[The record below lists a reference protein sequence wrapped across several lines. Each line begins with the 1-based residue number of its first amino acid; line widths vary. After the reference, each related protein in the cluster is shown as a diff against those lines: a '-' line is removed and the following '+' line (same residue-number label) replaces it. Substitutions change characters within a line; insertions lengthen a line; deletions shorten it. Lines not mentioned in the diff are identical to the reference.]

1 VQSILQTVFK
11 PLLDERERWVLW
23 LPVFMGLGVALYFSG
38 HAEPEL
44 WPAALAFGV
53 LLIGTI
59 LARNTVFLPALL
71 VALMVALGFCAAKL
85 ETIHMQQPVLK
96 APAEKR
102 LVEGRVIGVDR
113 LPEGYRLLLTE
124 MLVDGLAKEETPRTA
139 RIKFPY
145 GKKLPRVGAWISMT
159 ATLYPLSGPIEP
171 GAFNFRRFA
180 FYQGY
185 GATGFAIGYWHYEK
199 GPRPSFLQ
207 KAGIFFE
214 KLRNTIGEK
223 LRANDASRETAVA
236 VALITGD
243 QAAIPKGTL
252 TSMRVSGISHILSV
266 SGLHI
271 AMVAGAVFF
280 VLRAL
285 MALWPW
291 MALHWPIKKIA
302 AGFAMAAAVFYTLM
316 CAAPVPAVRSMLMT
330 GLVLLAVMV
339 DRRALSMRLVAFAA
353 FICLLFSPAALLDV
367 SFQLSFG
374 AVIALVAAFEKQENA
389 LFRRFMDESWWGK
402 IGFYVVGS
410 ILTSL
415 IASAATMPFI
425 LYYFQQVNWYGV
437 LTNLVAVPL
446 SSFIIMPA
454 AVAAVLM
461 MPFGLEEGPLWVMR
475 EGIRVMLKSA
485 DAVSMF
491 PGAVTYHPA
500 MGFGFLLLVALG
512 GLWLCLWRR
521 NWRWIGLV
529 PVVVGT
535 LGFLATPRPDLR
547 VADDGITLALRVGD
561 QTIVRAK
568 ALDEF
573 EVDVWRQR
581 DGLNR
586 PKPLNWFNVADGGG
600 KGAFKCVEY
609 DCIYAWQDTRFV
621 FPMSDEAIA
630 AACSEGDVIIGR
642 LAESACP
649 GKIVINREVTARKG
663 SHAFYFSDEGLKI
676 KTAMDGKNRRPW
688 E

>member
-23 LPVFMGLGVALYFSG
+23 LPVFMGLGVALYFTG
-38 HAEPEL
+38 HAEPDL
-44 WPAALAFGV
+44 WPASLAFGV
-53 LLIGTI
+53 LLISAI
-59 LARNTVFLPALL
+59 LARNTAFLPALL
-71 VALMVALGFCAAKL
+71 VLLMIATGFCAAKL
-85 ETIHMQQPVLK
+85 ETFYMQQPMLK

-102 LVEGRVIGVDR
+102 LVQGRVIGADR
-113 LPEGYRLLLTE
+113 LPEGYRLLLKDISVE
-124 MLVDGLAKEETPRTA
+124 GLAAGDTPKVA
-139 RIKFPY
+139 RIKFLY
-145 GKKLPRVGAWISMT
+145 GNKLPRVGAWINMT

-180 FYQGY
+180 FFQGY
-185 GATGFAIGYWHYEK
+185 GATGFAIGYWKYQK
-199 GPRPSFLQ
+199 GARADFIQ
-207 KAGIFFE
+207 KTGYFFE
-214 KLRNTIGEK
+214 KLRNGIADK
-223 LRANDASRETAVA
+223 LHTHDDSRETAVA

-252 TSMRVSGISHILSV
+252 EAMRISGISHILSV

-339 DRRALSMRLVAFAA
+339 DRRAVSMRLVSFAA

-367 SFQLSFG
+367 SFQLSFA
-374 AVIALVAAFEKQENA
+374 AVMALVAAFEKQENA

-402 IGFYVVGS
+402 IVFYVVGS
-410 ILTSL
+410 ALTSL

-437 LTNLVAVPL
+437 LTNLIAVPL

-454 AVAAVLM
+454 AVAAVLLI
-461 MPFGLEEGPLWVMR
+461 PFGWEAGPLWVMR
-475 EGIRVMLKSA
+475 EGIQIMLKSA
-485 DAVSMF
+485 EAVSMF

-500 MGFGFLLLVALG
+500 MDLPFLLLVAVG
-512 GLWLCLWRR
+512 GLWLCLWRK

-529 PVVVGT
+529 PVLVGT
-535 LGFLATPRPDLR
+535 LGFMATPRPDLR
-547 VADDGITLALRVGD
+547 VADDGITLALRAEGD
-561 QTIVRAK
+561 LIVRAK
-568 ALDEF
+568 DLDEF

-581 DGLNR
+581 DGLNKPR
-586 PKPLNWFNVADGGG
+586 PLSWFDVADSGG
-600 KGAFKCVEY
+600 KGAFRCVEY
-609 DCIYAWQDTRFV
+609 DCRYERQGTRFV
-621 FPMSDEAIA
+621 FPMTEEAVA
-630 AACSEGDVIIGR
+630 GACAQGDVIIGR

-676 KTAMDGKNRRPW
+676 KTATDGKSKRPW